1 MDLSIS
7 SERLAVISY
16 GNVDNY
22 VALRHDD
29 GDGEVVLLL
38 SYRRL
43 SVLVNK
49 VLYMIMYYT

>member
-7 SERLAVISY
+7 SERLVVISY
-16 GNVDNY
+16 GNVENY
-22 VALRHDD
+22 VTLRHDD
-29 GDGEVVLLL
+29 GDGEVVFLL

-49 VLYMIMYYT
+49 VLYMYMYYI